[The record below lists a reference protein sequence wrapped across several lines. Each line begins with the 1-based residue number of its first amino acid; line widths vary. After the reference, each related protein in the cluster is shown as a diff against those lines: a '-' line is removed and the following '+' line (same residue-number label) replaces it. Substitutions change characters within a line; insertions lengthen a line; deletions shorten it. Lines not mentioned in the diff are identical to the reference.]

1 MVDILEL
8 TKQINKMAKF
18 KTKKI
23 DTNSKQ
29 FKKRL
34 ERLHKVQK
42 ECLDR
47 KKIDWE
53 KMSRTYITI

>member
-1 MVDILEL
+1 MVDISEL